1 MARPASKHPT
11 ELELAILKILWQ
23 GGPLPVRDVRD
34 RLARKLAITSV
45 TTIMNIMV
53 EKGYLAKDKTGPSF
67 VYEPTVTE
75 RSTTQRMLKDLVK
88 RAFDGSAAV
97 AMVNLLESS
106 DLDLEE
112 IKRLRQL
119 LNAKRGEARQ

>member
-23 GGPLPVRDVRD
+23 GGPRPVREVRD

-67 VYEPTVTE
+67 VYEPKITE
-75 RSTTQRMLKDLVK
+75 RSTTQRMLKDLVR